1 MGLDWMLDKVKPRPG
16 SERRFEEITQMLR
29 EMRDDA
35 RSPDLER
42 ERDEISISVFEAI
55 GAPRTGEDPRA
66 DEWFR
71 ENVYTPAHED
81 ALKGER
87 DAAFQEFWSR
97 SFEECLEDNKGKYVV
112 ELAEKTGGIASVSGM
127 VMVSN
132 LDFRGKVL
140 RFVDGL
146 DSDLVDESYQDH
158 TAEECVD
165 YARRLEDQLPNV
177 PDGPD
182 GRELLEGAVRWLR
195 FWGELG
201 FGYHAWY

>member
-16 SERRFEEITQMLR
+16 SEARFDEISKLLQ

-35 RSPDLER
+35 RSPELEEER
-42 ERDEISISVFEAI
+42 ERISVSCLEAI

-66 DEWFR
+66 DAWFR
-71 ENVYTPAHED
+71 ENVYEPAHED

-87 DAAFQEFWSR
+87 DAKFQEFWGR
-97 SFEECLEDNKGKYVV
+97 TFEECLEDNKGKHVA
-112 ELAEKTGGIASVSGM
+112 ELAEKTGGIAAVSGM
-127 VMVSN
+127 MMVST

-140 RFVDGL
+140 RFIKGL
-146 DSDLVDESYQDH
+146 DEDLVNESYQDH
-158 TAEECVD
+158 TAEECVG
-165 YARRLEDQLPNV
+165 YARRLEEQLPNV
-177 PDGPD
+177 ADGPE
-182 GRELLEGAVRWLR
+182 GKELLRGAVGWLR

>member
-16 SERRFEEITQMLR
+16 SERRFEEINKLLS
-29 EMRDDA
+29 EMEEDA
-35 RSPDLER
+35 RSPALEA
-42 ERDEISISVFEAI
+42 ERDEITISVFEAI

-71 ENVYTPAHED
+71 EHMYDPAHAD
-81 ALKGER
+81 ALKGEGNPK
-87 DAAFQEFWSR
+87 FCEFWGQ
-97 SFEECLEDNKGKYVV
+97 SFEECLADNKGKYVV
-112 ELAEKTGGIASVSGM
+112 ELAEKTGGIAAVSGM

-140 RFVDGL
+140 RFIEGL
-146 DSDLVDESYQDH
+146 DEVLVDESYEDH

-165 YARRLEDQLPNV
+165 YARRLEEQLPRV
-177 PDGPD
+177 ADGPE
-182 GRELLEGAVRWLR
+182 GKELLQGAISWLR